1 MNYID
6 EKNIMNKLNVLIV
19 DDKEENII
27 ALEALIRRD
36 DINILSTVS
45 PNEALKLAWDNEIS
59 LALIDVQMPGM
70 DGFELVEMLKSNP
83 RTKDILVIFVTAIS
97 KESKY
102 AVKGLEAGAID
113 YLYKPLDPNITFAK
127 VDSFIQLAKAQCEI
141 KNKNIEL
148 AKSEFIIQNSAD
160 IVCLLDAH
168 TKQIE
173 QINPAV
179 ERILGI
185 NPDDLIGKAIYQ
197 IIPEEFKQKFD
208 QKLEELQ
215 TSAEK
220 TITFEFKLKNAEDE
234 LVWTECR
241 VACNKWNFF
250 FNISDHTLQKKYA
263 EDLIQAKEQAILAR
277 QVKERFLANMSHELR
292 TPLNGIIGISNL
304 LKQTEL
310 EDAQMKMVKLLE
322 VSSQSLLGVVNDIL
336 DISKI
341 DSGKLTFANQ
351 EVNIKHLLH
360 SAAELLR
367 FKANEKLIDLTVEFD
382 EAIPK
387 YIEADPLRLNQIL
400 MNLLSN
406 ALKFTDKGFVKL
418 SAQCISKTQEHV
430 VVKFEV
436 IDTGIGIQ
444 KSKQIKIF
452 ESYEQ
457 AEDDTSI
464 KYGGTGLGLGIVKK
478 LVELFDGEL
487 SFESEYG
494 KGSVFGFSLKFKIA
508 DNHLEELGQQINNDL
523 EAFDN
528 VKVLV
533 AEDNV
538 VNQFMIAKVLKNWGI
553 EADIVEDGTDV
564 LEKLEQAEYD
574 IILMDTHMPNLGGYE
589 TTKRIRAKYGND
601 KDAVKIISLS
611 AAVLEEEKKAAMD
624 AGMNYVLTKPF
635 LPLDLHR
642 IISKIVSDKGFNS

>member
-1 MNYID
+1 
-6 EKNIMNKLNVLIV
+6 MNKLNVLIV

-36 DINILSTVS
+36 DIHIISTVS

-102 AVKGLEAGAID
+102 AVKGLSTGAVD

-127 VDSFIQLAKAQCEI
+127 VDSFIQLAKAQYEI
-141 KNKNIEL
+141 KQKNAEL
-148 AKSEFIIQNSAD
+148 AKCEVIIDNSID
-160 IVCLLDAH
+160 IICLVNAQ
-168 TKQIE
+168 TKLIE
-173 QINPAV
+173 QINPSV
-179 ERILGI
+179 ERVLGI
-185 NPDDLIGKAIYQ
+185 KPDELINKAIYSL
-197 IIPEEFKQKFD
+197 ISETSKEDFD
-208 QKLEELQ
+208 QKLNDLQ

-220 TITFEFKLKNAEDE
+220 NITFEFRLKNADNE

-241 VACNKWNFF
+241 VAYNNRSFF
-250 FNISDHTLQKKYA
+250 FNISDHTLQRKYA
-263 EDLIQAKEQAILAR
+263 DDLITTREEAILAR
-277 QVKERFLANMSHELR
+277 NVKERFLANMSHELR

-304 LKQTEL
+304 LKQTKL
-310 EDAQMKMVKLLE
+310 EDSQIEMVKLLE

-336 DISKI
+336 DLSKI
-341 DSGKLTFANQ
+341 DSGKLVFTNR
-351 EVNIKHLLH
+351 EVNIRHLLN
-360 SAAELLR
+360 AASELLK
-367 FKANEKLIDLTVEFD
+367 FKANEKLIDLVVEVD
-382 EAIPK
+382 ADIPK

-418 SAQCISKTQEHV
+418 SAKCVSKTNNEV
-430 VVKFEV
+430 EIKFDV
-436 IDTGIGIQ
+436 TDTGIGIQ
-444 KSKQIKIF
+444 KNRQSKIF

-457 AEDDTSI
+457 AEDDTAL

-478 LVELFDGEL
+478 LVELLNGEL
-487 SFESEYG
+487 VFESEYG
-494 KGSVFGFSLKFKIA
+494 KGSTFGFSIKFKISE
-508 DNHLEELGQQINNDL
+508 NQLENLSQQINNAL
-523 EAFDN
+523 EAIEN

-533 AEDNV
+533 AEDNM
-538 VNQFMIAKVLKNWGI
+538 VNQFMIAKILKNWKI
-553 EADIVEDGTDV
+553 DAEIVDDGEIV
-564 LEKLEQAEYD
+564 LNKLEENKYD

-635 LPLDLHR
+635 LPLELHR
-642 IISKIVSDKGFNS
+642 IISRIVSERGDTKS